1 MNTKVLVHKTK
12 QTIEEET
19 YYSCSDEIWQKI
31 KEANTDDERWKIWKD
46 FNIWDSE
53 IVGEESNN
61 CTDEEVGHGIHHD

>member
-31 KEANTDDERWKIWKD
+31 KEAKTDDERWKIWQD